1 MGLLDS
7 TLKLCRDSNSG
18 GQMNSQLRYEEEFI
32 HYMGHIYCAR
42 PSGLPLT
49 PKVISDTTGRL
60 HRIEFVLGVKIN
72 EYVKTNEKFIEL
84 CELIK
89 SKDKNLRSSPTGN
102 KYGYSRYIYPV
113 RLYYKFFC
121 WKFDREIPKSNDS
134 RLNQ

>member
-1 MGLLDS
+1 
-7 TLKLCRDSNSG
+7 
-18 GQMNSQLRYEEEFI
+18 MNSQLRYEEEFI

-84 CELIK
+84 CESVGVEHDFSTATEQWQNGLAEAAIN
-89 SKDKNLRSSPTGN
+89 SIMMV
-102 KYGYSRYIYPV
+102 SRIV
-113 RLYYKFFC
+113 MVESGLGGGF
-121 WKFDREIPKSNDS
+121 
-134 RLNQ
+134 